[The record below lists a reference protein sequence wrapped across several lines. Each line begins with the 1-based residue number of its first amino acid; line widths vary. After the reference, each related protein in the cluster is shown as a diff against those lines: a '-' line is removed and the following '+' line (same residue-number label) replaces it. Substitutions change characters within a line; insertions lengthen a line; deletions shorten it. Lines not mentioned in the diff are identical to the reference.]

1 MEEKALIWMADD
13 DDRLSSMVGEYLG
26 QAGFDFAALPSGDAL
41 LERLQTQGA
50 APPDA
55 LILDLMMPGTDGLET
70 CKKLRLSHPQL
81 PILMLTAKGDPL
93 DRIIGLELGADDYLA
108 KPFEPREL
116 QARLKALLRRA
127 QWQGSGNGD
136 EDAAGLEAVLRF
148 GSLSIDP
155 NTRSVQVGEAPCELT
170 AYQFDLLHTLAQ
182 RAGRVMSREQIMEA
196 VRGRELEAF
205 DRSIDV
211 HIGRIRQA
219 IEPDVKNPQR
229 ILTVRGVG
237 YVFAK
242 EQT

>member
-1 MEEKALIWMADD
+1 MQTIWMADD
-13 DDRLSSMVGEYLG
+13 DARLTGMVGEYL
-26 QAGFDFAALPSGDAL
+26 QEAGFAFQSHPSGDAVLHAL
-41 LERLQTQGA
+41 LEAQA

-55 LILDLMMPGTDGLET
+55 LILDVMMPGTDGLQT
-70 CKKLRLSHPQL
+70 CQRLRHALPAL

-116 QARLKALLRRA
+116 LARIKALLRRA
-127 QWQGSGNGD
+127 NVQAHGND
-136 EDAAGLEAVLRF
+136 EQAQQALRF
-148 GSLSIDP
+148 GSLTIDP
-155 NTRSVQVGEAPCELT
+155 NTRTVRLNDAICELT

-182 RAGRVMSREQIMEA
+182 RAGRVLTRDQIMEA

-219 IEPDVKNPQR
+219 IETDVKNPQR

-237 YVFAK
+237 YVLAK
-242 EQT
+242 EQA